1 MGCAQSRI
9 DNEESV
15 SRCKERKILMKE
27 ALLARTAFAVGHSA
41 YAIALKNAGSALSDY
56 GHGETSQ
63 ESAPP
68 APPTTAT
75 EPPPPPPPPETEPE
89 PEPLPPP
96 PPLPNFTPSPSPL
109 QRSVTMP
116 EFSVSKRGVS
126 SMGSLDEEDNGE
138 GEEGGPHVGGPHVD
152 GVREEKIGRREEAWD
167 YFFMSDNNHMMGD
180 SLDEIDEEDEEEEE
194 EEEEVVGEREDEGID
209 FKTPEKA
216 AAEVVGMEMGIK
228 MTMDMET
235 PPPPEAG
242 MRHFEHSK
250 TAPAEVL
257 RGTTKVEN
265 GGGNKV
271 NLMKVLGEI
280 DDYFLKAS
288 ECVQEVT
295 KLLEAHKLHYHS
307 NFADNKVPVDHAARV
322 MRVITWSSK
331 GMPEGGKNDYE
342 DNETLA
348 TVLDKLMAWE
358 KKLYEEVK
366 AGELMKMEYQRKV
379 SILNRQKKRGVSAES
394 LEKTKAAVSHLHTR
408 YIVDMQSMDST
419 VLEVNELR
427 DQQLY
432 PKLAELVDGMAKMW
446 EDLSVH
452 HDSQLEIAAELKSLD
467 VMLAPRETSKP
478 HYQCT
483 VQLSNVIQQWQD
495 RFETLVN
502 QQKQYVRSLNCWL
515 KLNLIPIESSLKEK
529 ISSPPRVYHPPIQ
542 SLLHA
547 WHDSLEKLPDEVTKT
562 AISSFGAVIKTIIL
576 HQEEEMK
583 LKEKCEETRKEFLK
597 KNQAYEDWYHK
608 YMQRKGPEA
617 MDPER
622 GEDGVGK
629 DPVSERQ
636 FVVESLRK
644 RLEEDLEKYH
654 RHCVQVREK
663 SLGTL
668 KTRLP
673 ELFRALSEYAHA
685 CYDAYNKLRAI
696 VLSHGSDGVPS

>member
-307 NFADNKVPVDHAARV
+307 NFADNKG
-322 MRVITWSSK
+322 I
-331 GMPEGGKNDYE
+331 GF
-342 DNETLA
+342 
-348 TVLDKLMAWE
+348 VLYCD
-358 KKLYEEVK
+358 
-366 AGELMKMEYQRKV
+366 
-379 SILNRQKKRGVSAES
+379 
-394 LEKTKAAVSHLHTR
+394 
-408 YIVDMQSMDST
+408 
-419 VLEVNELR
+419 
-427 DQQLY
+427 
-432 PKLAELVDGMAKMW
+432 
-446 EDLSVH
+446 
-452 HDSQLEIAAELKSLD
+452 
-467 VMLAPRETSKP
+467 
-478 HYQCT
+478 
-483 VQLSNVIQQWQD
+483 
-495 RFETLVN
+495 
-502 QQKQYVRSLNCWL
+502 
-515 KLNLIPIESSLKEK
+515 
-529 ISSPPRVYHPPIQ
+529 
-542 SLLHA
+542 
-547 WHDSLEKLPDEVTKT
+547 
-562 AISSFGAVIKTIIL
+562 
-576 HQEEEMK
+576 
-583 LKEKCEETRKEFLK
+583 
-597 KNQAYEDWYHK
+597 
-608 YMQRKGPEA
+608 
-617 MDPER
+617 
-622 GEDGVGK
+622 
-629 DPVSERQ
+629 
-636 FVVESLRK
+636 
-644 RLEEDLEKYH
+644 
-654 RHCVQVREK
+654 
-663 SLGTL
+663 
-668 KTRLP
+668 
-673 ELFRALSEYAHA
+673 
-685 CYDAYNKLRAI
+685 
-696 VLSHGSDGVPS
+696 